1 MSGRVA
7 ASIGLA
13 AGVPVLGLVVAL
25 FQRVI
30 EPAGEI
36 DRYASHI
43 LDAGLAISK
52 NLEGAEE
59 LATTRELGAAVPGL
73 ALAYLD
79 KLGVAPK

>member
-1 MSGRVA
+1 MSGRTA
-7 ASIGLA
+7 AWLGLL

-25 FQRVI
+25 FQRVVG
-30 EPAGEI
+30 PAGEI
-36 DRYASHI
+36 DRYAEDI
-43 LDAGLAISK
+43 LEAGLAIVE

-79 KLGVAPK
+79 ELGVAP